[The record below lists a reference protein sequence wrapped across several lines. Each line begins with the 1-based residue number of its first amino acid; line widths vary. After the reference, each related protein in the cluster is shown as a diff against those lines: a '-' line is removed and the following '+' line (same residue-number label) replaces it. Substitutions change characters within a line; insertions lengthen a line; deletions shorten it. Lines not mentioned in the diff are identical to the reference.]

1 LRVESSKLKG
11 FCFEPCLPAAEGF
24 GRRELSPLSL
34 IWVMRKELSMNE
46 VKVGEVRIGKG
57 NPLVLIAG
65 PCVLEGEEIVLE
77 IAKQLKELCV
87 SLKIPFIFKAS
98 YEKDNRGS
106 EKSYKGPGLED
117 GLRVLAKVKEKVGVP
132 VLSDV
137 HRIEDVNRAKEVLD
151 IIQVPAFLCQQT
163 SLLLKVGEAGRVV
176 NIKKGQF
183 VAPENMAGAVK
194 KIYSTGNRQVL
205 LTERGTCFGYNKLIS
220 DFCSIPIMQEI
231 GCPVIFDAT
240 HVIRNYGIPSED
252 PRGGSPEYVPHLSRA
267 AVAVGCN
274 GLFLE
279 THLRPSQALCDAS
292 SMIPLNEM
300 ENLLRQTKAIHDM
313 GRTWGIT

>member
-1 LRVESSKLKG
+1 
-11 FCFEPCLPAAEGF
+11 
-24 GRRELSPLSL
+24 
-34 IWVMRKELSMNE
+34 MNE
-46 VKVGEVRIGKG
+46 VRVGKIRIGKG

-65 PCVLEGEEIVLE
+65 PCVLEGEAITLE
-77 IAKQLKELCV
+77 IASQLKDLCET
-87 SLKIPFIFKAS
+87 LNIPLIFKAS
-98 YEKDNRGS
+98 YEKDNRSS
-106 EKSYKGPGLED
+106 EEFYRGPGLKE
-117 GLRVLAKVKEKVGVP
+117 GLRVLAKVKEKIGIP

-137 HRIEDVNRAKEVLD
+137 HRMEDVDLVKGVLD

-163 SLLLKVGEAGRVV
+163 SLLLKVGETGKVV

-183 VAPENMAGAVK
+183 LAPENMAGAVK
-194 KIYSTGNRQVL
+194 KIHSTGNRQVF

-252 PRGGSPEYVPHLSRA
+252 PRGGSPRFVPHLSRA

-279 THLRPSQALCDAS
+279 THPEPRRALCDAS
-292 SMIPLNEM
+292 SMIPLHDM
-300 ENLLRQTKAIHDM
+300 EGLLRQVKAIHDM
-313 GRTWGIT
+313 MREWKLV

>member
-1 LRVESSKLKG
+1 
-11 FCFEPCLPAAEGF
+11 
-24 GRRELSPLSL
+24 
-34 IWVMRKELSMNE
+34 MNE
-46 VKVGEVRIGKG
+46 VKVGEIRIGKG

-65 PCVLEGEEIVLE
+65 PCVLEGEAVALE
-77 IAKQLKELCV
+77 IAKELKDLCG
-87 SLKIPFIFKAS
+87 SLKIPLIFKAS

-106 EKSYKGPGLED
+106 EKSYKGPGLKE
-117 GLRVLAKVKEKVGVP
+117 GLRVLKKVKEKVGLP

-137 HRIEDVNRAKEVLD
+137 HRIEDVDHAKEVLD
-151 IIQVPAFLCQQT
+151 VIQIPAFLCQQT
-163 SLLLKVGEAGRVV
+163 SLLLKVGEAGKVV

-183 VAPENMAGAVK
+183 VAPETMAGAVK
-194 KIYSTGNRQVL
+194 KIHSTGNRQVL

-220 DFCSIPIMQEI
+220 DFCSIPILQEI

-240 HVIRNYGIPSED
+240 HVVRNYGIPSED
-252 PRGGSPEYVPHLSRA
+252 PRGGSPEYVPQLSRA

-279 THLRPSQALCDAS
+279 THPRPSQALCDAS

-300 ENLLRQTKAIHDM
+300 EGLLRQTKAIHDLV
-313 GRTWGIT
+313 RTWGIV

>member
-1 LRVESSKLKG
+1 
-11 FCFEPCLPAAEGF
+11 
-24 GRRELSPLSL
+24 
-34 IWVMRKELSMNE
+34 MNE
-46 VKVGEVRIGKG
+46 VRVGEIRIGGG
-57 NPLVLIAG
+57 NPLILIAG
-65 PCVLEGEEIVLE
+65 PCVLEGEAITME
-77 IAKQLKELCV
+77 IAGQLKEICR
-87 SLKIPFIFKAS
+87 SLSIPLIFKAS

-106 EKSYKGPGLED
+106 EKSYKGPGLEE
-117 GLRVLAKVKEKVGVP
+117 GLKVLAKVKDKLDLP

-137 HRIEDVNRAKEVLD
+137 HRLEDVERAKEILD

-163 SLLLKVGEAGRVV
+163 SLLLRVGEAGRVV

-220 DFCSIPIMQEI
+220 DFCSIPMMQAI

-252 PRGGSPEYVPHLSRA
+252 PRGGSPQYVPPLSRA
-267 AVAVGCN
+267 AVAVGCD

-279 THLRPSQALCDAS
+279 THPRPSEALCDAS
-292 SMIPLNEM
+292 SMIPLNKLGD
-300 ENLLRQTKAIHDM
+300 LLKQTKAIHDM
-313 GRTWGIT
+313 VRSWKLG

>member
-1 LRVESSKLKG
+1 
-11 FCFEPCLPAAEGF
+11 
-24 GRRELSPLSL
+24 
-34 IWVMRKELSMNE
+34 MNE
-46 VKVGEVRIGKG
+46 VRVGEIRIGSG

-65 PCVLEGEEIVLE
+65 PCVLEGEAIAME
-77 IAKQLKELCV
+77 IAGQLKELCR
-87 SLKIPFIFKAS
+87 SLKIPLIFKAS

-106 EKSYKGPGLED
+106 EKSYKGPGLKE
-117 GLRVLAKVKEKVGVP
+117 GLKVLAKVKEKVGLP

-137 HRIEDVNRAKEVLD
+137 HRLEDVDRAKEVLD

-163 SLLLKVGEAGRVV
+163 SLLVRVGEAGRVV

-183 VAPENMAGAVK
+183 VAPENMASAVK
-194 KIYSTGNRQVL
+194 KIYSTGNHQVL

-220 DFCSIPIMQEI
+220 DFCSIPIMQGI

-252 PRGGSPEYVPHLSRA
+252 PRGGSPQYVPHLSRA
-267 AVAVGCN
+267 AVAVGCD

-279 THLRPSQALCDAS
+279 THPRPSEALCDAS

-300 ENLLRQTKAIHDM
+300 GDLLRQAKAIHDM
-313 GRTWGIT
+313 VRTWK

>member
-1 LRVESSKLKG
+1 
-11 FCFEPCLPAAEGF
+11 
-24 GRRELSPLSL
+24 
-34 IWVMRKELSMNE
+34 MNE
-46 VKVGEVRIGKG
+46 VRVGEIRIGKG

-77 IAKQLKELCV
+77 IAKQLKELCG

-106 EKSYKGPGLED
+106 EKSYKGPGLEH
-117 GLRVLAKVKEKVGVP
+117 GLKVLAKVKEKVGVP

-137 HRIEDVNRAKEVLD
+137 HRMEDVERAKEVLD

-231 GCPVIFDAT
+231 GCPVIYDAT

-279 THLRPSQALCDAS
+279 THPRLSQALCDAS

-313 GRTWGIT
+313 VRTWGIV

>member
-1 LRVESSKLKG
+1 MS
-11 FCFEPCLPAAEGF
+11 
-24 GRRELSPLSL
+24 
-34 IWVMRKELSMNE
+34 E
-46 VKVGEVRIGKG
+46 VRVGEIRIGSG
-57 NPLVLIAG
+57 NPLILIAG
-65 PCVLEGEEIVLE
+65 PCVLEGEA
-77 IAKQLKELCV
+77 IAMQIARQLKELCR
-87 SLKIPFIFKAS
+87 SLKIPLIFKAS

-106 EKSYKGPGLED
+106 EKSYKGPGLTE
-117 GLRVLAKVKEKVGVP
+117 GLKVLAKVKEKVGLP

-137 HRIEDVNRAKEVLD
+137 HRLEDVDRAKDVLD

-163 SLLLKVGEAGRVV
+163 SLLLKVGETGRVV

-194 KIYSTGNRQVL
+194 KIYSTGNHQVV

-220 DFCSIPIMQEI
+220 DFCSIPIMQGI

-252 PRGGSPEYVPHLSRA
+252 PRGGSPQYVPHLCRA
-267 AVAVGCN
+267 AVAVGCD

-279 THLRPSQALCDAS
+279 THPKPSEALCDAS

-300 ENLLRQTKAIHDM
+300 ESLLTQAKAIHDM
-313 GRTWGIT
+313 VRTWK

>member
-1 LRVESSKLKG
+1 
-11 FCFEPCLPAAEGF
+11 
-24 GRRELSPLSL
+24 
-34 IWVMRKELSMNE
+34 MNE
-46 VKVGEVRIGKG
+46 VRVGEIRIGKG

-65 PCVLEGEEIVLE
+65 PCVLESEPLALE
-77 IAKQLKELCV
+77 IAEQLRQLCRT
-87 SLKIPFIFKAS
+87 LKIPLIFKAS
-98 YEKDNRGS
+98 YEKDNRSS
-106 EKSYKGPGLED
+106 EKSYKGPGLEE
-117 GLRVLAKVKEKVGVP
+117 GLRVLAKIKEKVGIP

-137 HRIEDVNRAKEVLD
+137 HRMEDVDRAKEVLD
-151 IIQVPAFLCQQT
+151 IIQIPAFLCQQT
-163 SLLLKVGEAGRVV
+163 SLLIKAGEAGRVV

-194 KIYSTGNRQVL
+194 KIHSTGNHQVL

-220 DFCSIPIMQEI
+220 DFCAIPIMQEI

-252 PRGGSPEYVPHLSRA
+252 PRGGSPLYVPHLSRA

-279 THLRPSQALCDAS
+279 THPRPSQALCDAS
-292 SMIPLNEM
+292 SMIPLDEM
-300 ENLLRQTKAIHDM
+300 EGLLRQAKAIHDM
-313 GRTWGIT
+313 VRGWRIV

>member
-1 LRVESSKLKG
+1 
-11 FCFEPCLPAAEGF
+11 
-24 GRRELSPLSL
+24 
-34 IWVMRKELSMNE
+34 MNE
-46 VKVGEVRIGKG
+46 VRIGEIRIGKG

-65 PCVLEGEEIVLE
+65 PCVLEGEAIVME
-77 IAKQLKELCV
+77 IAKQLKELCGE
-87 SLKIPFIFKAS
+87 LKIPLIFKAS

-106 EKSYKGPGLED
+106 EKSYKGPGVKK
-117 GLRVLAKVKEKVGVP
+117 GLRILAKVKERLDIP

-137 HRIEDVNRAKEVLD
+137 HRMEDVDQAKEVLD
-151 IIQVPAFLCQQT
+151 IIQIPAFLCQQT
-163 SLLLKVGEAGRVV
+163 SLLLKVGEAGRAV

-194 KIYSTGNRQVL
+194 KIRSTGNLQVL

-220 DFCSIPIMQEI
+220 DFCSIPILQEI

-240 HVIRNYGIPSED
+240 HVVRNYGIPSED
-252 PRGGSPEYVPHLSRA
+252 PRGGSPQYVPHLSRA

-279 THLRPSQALCDAS
+279 THPRPNQALCDAS

-300 ENLLRQTKAIHDM
+300 GKLLRQTKAIHDM
-313 GRTWGIT
+313 VRSWGIV

>member
-1 LRVESSKLKG
+1 
-11 FCFEPCLPAAEGF
+11 
-24 GRRELSPLSL
+24 
-34 IWVMRKELSMNE
+34 MNE
-46 VKVGEVRIGKG
+46 VRVGEIRIGKG

-65 PCVLEGEEIVLE
+65 PCVLEGEAIVME
-77 IAKQLKELCV
+77 IAKQLKELCGE
-87 SLKIPFIFKAS
+87 LKIPLIFKAS

-106 EKSYKGPGLED
+106 EKSYKGPGVKK
-117 GLRVLAKVKEKVGVP
+117 GLRILAKVKERLDIP

-137 HRIEDVNRAKEVLD
+137 HRMEDVDQAKEVLD
-151 IIQVPAFLCQQT
+151 IIQIPAFLCQQT
-163 SLLLKVGEAGRVV
+163 SLLLKVGEAGRAV

-194 KIYSTGNRQVL
+194 KIRSTGNLQVL

-220 DFCSIPIMQEI
+220 DFCSIPILQEI

-240 HVIRNYGIPSED
+240 HVVRNYGIPSED
-252 PRGGSPEYVPHLSRA
+252 PRGGSPQYVPHLSRA

-279 THLRPSQALCDAS
+279 THPRPNQALCDAS

-300 ENLLRQTKAIHDM
+300 GKLLRQTKAIHDM
-313 GRTWGIT
+313 VRSWGIT

>member
-1 LRVESSKLKG
+1 VTFL
-11 FCFEPCLPAAEGF
+11 F
-24 GRRELSPLSL
+24 L
-34 IWVMRKELSMNE
+34 IKELFMNE
-46 VKVGEVRIGKG
+46 VKIGEVRIGKG
-57 NPLVLIAG
+57 NPMVLIAG
-65 PCVLEGEEIVLE
+65 PCVLEEETMVLE
-77 IAKQLKELCV
+77 TAKQLKSICGD
-87 SLKIPFIFKAS
+87 LKIPLIFKAS

-106 EKSYKGPGLED
+106 EKSYNGPGLEG
-117 GLRVLAKVKEKVGVP
+117 GLKILEKVKEKVGLP

-137 HRIEDVNRAKEVLD
+137 HRMEDVDRAKKILD
-151 IIQVPAFLCQQT
+151 IIQIPAFLCQQT
-163 SLLLKVGEAGRVV
+163 SLLLKVGETGKVV

-194 KIYSTGNRQVL
+194 KIYSTGNYQVL

-279 THLRPSQALCDAS
+279 THPRPSQALCDAS
-292 SMIPLNEM
+292 SMMPLNEM

-313 GRTWGIT
+313 VRAWAIV

>member
-1 LRVESSKLKG
+1 MKG
-11 FCFEPCLPAAEGF
+11 
-24 GRRELSPLSL
+24 
-34 IWVMRKELSMNE
+34 KEQSMNE
-46 VKVGEVRIGKG
+46 VKVGQIRIGKG

-65 PCVLEGEEIVLE
+65 PCVLEGEAMALE
-77 IAKQLKELCV
+77 IAKKLKGLCDT
-87 SLKIPFIFKAS
+87 LKISFIFKAS

-106 EKSYKGPGLED
+106 EKSYTGPGLEK
-117 GLRVLAKVKEKVGVP
+117 GLQVLSTVKEKVGVP

-137 HRIEDVNRAKEVLD
+137 HRAEDVDQAKEVLD
-151 IIQVPAFLCQQT
+151 VIQIPAFLCQQT
-163 SLLLKVGEAGRVV
+163 SLLLRVGKAGRVV

-194 KIYSTGNRQVL
+194 KVHSTGNRQIL

-220 DFCSIPIMQEI
+220 DFCSIPILQEI

-240 HVIRNYGIPSED
+240 HVVRNYGIPSED
-252 PRGGSPEYVPHLSRA
+252 PRGGSPQFVPHLSRA

-279 THLRPSQALCDAS
+279 THPDPNKALCDAS
-292 SMIPLNEM
+292 SMIPLREM
-300 ENLLRQTKAIHDM
+300 EALLRQAKTIHDM
-313 GRTWGIT
+313 VREWGVV

>member
-1 LRVESSKLKG
+1 
-11 FCFEPCLPAAEGF
+11 
-24 GRRELSPLSL
+24 
-34 IWVMRKELSMNE
+34 MNE
-46 VKVGEVRIGKG
+46 VRVGEIRIGSG

-65 PCVLEGEEIVLE
+65 PCVLEGEAIAME
-77 IAKQLKELCV
+77 IARQLKDLCG
-87 SLKIPFIFKAS
+87 SLKIPLIFKAS

-106 EKSYKGPGLED
+106 EKSYNGPGLEE
-117 GLRVLAKVKEKVGVP
+117 GLKVLDKVKQKVGLP

-137 HRIEDVNRAKEVLD
+137 HRLEDVDRAKEVLD

-163 SLLLKVGEAGRVV
+163 SLLLRIGAAGKVV

-194 KIYSTGNRQVL
+194 KIYSTGNHQVL
-205 LTERGTCFGYNKLIS
+205 LTERGTCFGYNKLVS
-220 DFCSIPIMQEI
+220 DFCSIPIMQGI

-267 AVAVGCN
+267 AVAVGCD

-279 THLRPSQALCDAS
+279 THPRPSEALCDAS
-292 SMIPLNEM
+292 SMIPLNRM
-300 ENLLRQTKAIHDM
+300 ESLLTQARAIHDM
-313 GRTWGIT
+313 VRTWK

>member
-1 LRVESSKLKG
+1 
-11 FCFEPCLPAAEGF
+11 
-24 GRRELSPLSL
+24 
-34 IWVMRKELSMNE
+34 MNE
-46 VKVGEVRIGKG
+46 VRVGKIRIGKG

-65 PCVLEGEEIVLE
+65 PCVVEGETLALE
-77 IAKQLKELCV
+77 IAKQLKELCGA
-87 SLKIPFIFKAS
+87 LKIPFIFKAS

-106 EKSYKGPGLED
+106 EKSYIGPGLEE
-117 GLRVLAKVKEKVGVP
+117 GLKILSKVKEKVGVP

-137 HRIEDVNRAKEVLD
+137 HRMEDVDRAKEVLD

-220 DFCSIPIMQEI
+220 DFCSIPLMQEI

-240 HVIRNYGIPSED
+240 HVVRNYGIPSED
-252 PRGGSPEYVPHLSRA
+252 PRGGSPQYVPHLSRA

-279 THLRPSQALCDAS
+279 THPEPSRALCDAS

-300 ENLLRQTKAIHDM
+300 EGLLRQTKAIHDM
-313 GRTWGIT
+313 VRTWGIV

>member
-1 LRVESSKLKG
+1 
-11 FCFEPCLPAAEGF
+11 
-24 GRRELSPLSL
+24 
-34 IWVMRKELSMNE
+34 MNE
-46 VKVGEVRIGKG
+46 VRVGEIRIGGG

-65 PCVLEGEEIVLE
+65 PCVLEGEAIAME
-77 IAKQLKELCV
+77 IARQLKELCR
-87 SLKIPFIFKAS
+87 SLKIPLIFKAS

-106 EKSYKGPGLED
+106 EKSYKGPGLKE
-117 GLRVLAKVKEKVGVP
+117 GLRVLDKVKEKVGLP

-137 HRIEDVNRAKEVLD
+137 HRLEDVDRAKEVLD

-163 SLLLKVGEAGRVV
+163 SLLLRVGEAGRVV

-194 KIYSTGNRQVL
+194 KIYSTGNHQVL
-205 LTERGTCFGYNKLIS
+205 LTERGTCFGYNKLVS
-220 DFCSIPIMQEI
+220 DFCSIPIMQGI

-252 PRGGSPEYVPHLSRA
+252 PRGGSPQYVPHLSRA
-267 AVAVGCN
+267 AAAVGCD

-279 THLRPSQALCDAS
+279 THPKPSEALCDAS

-300 ENLLRQTKAIHDM
+300 ETLLRQTKTLHDM
-313 GRTWGIT
+313 VRNWGIT

>member
-1 LRVESSKLKG
+1 ME
-11 FCFEPCLPAAEGF
+11 
-24 GRRELSPLSL
+24 
-34 IWVMRKELSMNE
+34 E
-46 VKVGEVRIGKG
+46 VRIGEIRIGKG

-65 PCVLEGEEIVLE
+65 PCVLEGEAIALE
-77 IAKQLKELCV
+77 IAKQLKELCA

-106 EKSYKGPGLED
+106 EKSYSGPGLEE
-117 GLRVLAKVKEKVGVP
+117 GLRILAKVKAKVDVP

-137 HRIEDVNRAKEVLD
+137 HRMDDVDRVKEVMD

-163 SLLLKVGEAGRVV
+163 SLLLKVGATGKPV

-183 VAPENMAGAVK
+183 IAPENMVGAVK
-194 KIYSTGNRQVL
+194 KIHSTGNRQVL

-252 PRGGSPEYVPHLSRA
+252 PRGGSPQYVPYLSRA

-279 THLRPSQALCDAS
+279 THPKPSQALCDAS

-300 ENLLRQTKAIHDM
+300 EGLLRQTKAIHDM
-313 GRTWGIT
+313 IRTWGIM

>member
-1 LRVESSKLKG
+1 
-11 FCFEPCLPAAEGF
+11 
-24 GRRELSPLSL
+24 
-34 IWVMRKELSMNE
+34 MNE
-46 VKVGEVRIGKG
+46 VRVGEIRIGKG

-65 PCVLEGEEIVLE
+65 PCVLERETLTFE
-77 IAKQLKELCV
+77 IAYRLKEICERLE
-87 SLKIPFIFKAS
+87 IPFIFKAS

-106 EKSYKGPGLED
+106 EKSYKGPGLEQ
-117 GLRVLAKVKEKVGVP
+117 GLEILLKVKEKVGVY

-137 HRIEDVNRAKEVLD
+137 HRIEDVDQAKEVLD

-163 SLLLKVGEAGRVV
+163 SLLLKVGGAGKVV

-194 KIYSTGNRQVL
+194 KVYSTGNRQVL

-240 HVIRNYGIPSED
+240 HVVRNYGIPSED
-252 PRGGSPEYVPHLSRA
+252 PRGGSPQFVPYLIRA
-267 AVAVGCN
+267 ASAVGCN

-279 THLRPSQALCDAS
+279 THPQPSQALCDAS
-292 SMIPLNEM
+292 SMIPLQEI
-300 ENLLRQTKAIHDM
+300 ENLLRQSKAIHEM
-313 GRTWGIT
+313 VRSWGVV

>member
-1 LRVESSKLKG
+1 
-11 FCFEPCLPAAEGF
+11 
-24 GRRELSPLSL
+24 
-34 IWVMRKELSMNE
+34 MNE
-46 VKVGEVRIGKG
+46 VRVGEIRIGKG
-57 NPLVLIAG
+57 NPMILIAG
-65 PCVLEGEEIVLE
+65 PCILEGEEMALE
-77 IAKQLKELCV
+77 IAGELKNICEF
-87 SLKIPFIFKAS
+87 LKIPYIFKAS

-106 EKSYKGPGLED
+106 EKAYRGPGLRE
-117 GLRVLAKVKEKVGVP
+117 GLRILLKVKERFGLP

-137 HRIEDVNRAKEVLD
+137 HRMEDVDQAKEVLD
-151 IIQVPAFLCQQT
+151 IIQIPAFLCQQT

-183 VAPENMAGAVK
+183 MAPENMAGAVRK
-194 KIYSTGNRQVL
+194 VYSTGNHQVL

-240 HVIRNYGIPSED
+240 HIVRNYGIPSED
-252 PRGGSPEYVPHLSRA
+252 PRGGSPQYVPYLVRA

-279 THLRPSQALCDAS
+279 THPNPCKALCDAS
-292 SMIPLNEM
+292 SMIPLGDIETI
-300 ENLLRQTKAIHDM
+300 LQQAKAIHDM
-313 GRTWGIT
+313 VRSWGIT